1 MMYLIL
7 GATMFIATLGFGAL
21 LARMGRGRACIVIP
35 VCDRRARG
43 GRTRGLAAD
52 LSWITPA
59 LWLLQGVAYFVLGS
73 AVWGLAGIVTDT
85 RQAKRFFPL
94 IGAGG
99 VLGYVVGGLVTKP
112 LASWL
117 GTPNLLLVWVATLV
131 ASVAL
136 GIALLAGDR
145 PVGRGATA

>member
-1 MMYLIL
+1 
-7 GATMFIATLGFGAL
+7 MFFATLG
-21 LARMGRGRACIVIP
+21 I
-35 VCDRRARG
+35 RRAAGPAGARPG
-43 GRTRGLAAD
+43 VHRDPPRMAVLAVAGRVGLALD
-52 LSWITPA
+52 LAWITQV
-59 LWLLQGVAYFVLGS
+59 LWLLQGVGYFLLGL

-112 LASWL
+112 LAAWL

-131 ASVAL
+131 AAAAL
-136 GIALLAGDR
+136 GIALLSARRSDAAYT
-145 PVGRGATA
+145 GAEPGVAPSSS